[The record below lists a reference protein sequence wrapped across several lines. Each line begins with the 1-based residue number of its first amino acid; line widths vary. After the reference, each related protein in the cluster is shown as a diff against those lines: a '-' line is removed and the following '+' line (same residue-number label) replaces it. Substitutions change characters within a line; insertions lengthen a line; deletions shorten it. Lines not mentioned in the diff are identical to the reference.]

1 MRQVCQGTVV
11 RHAREIAGYIALHYA
26 TRRDLLWSNNYQHQ
40 LIREDIRD
48 LTQIKKFDSL
58 EILYSL
64 LPLKVG
70 NPLSLSSLNTD
81 VQVSVDSVKT
91 WFEVFKIHYLIFRI
105 SPWTHKIPRAI
116 KKEKKVYLFCHNIIC
131 IKGQVSCSYLLPLKF
146 FTYKAFPSMVVGS
159 CK

>member
-1 MRQVCQGTVV
+1 
-11 RHAREIAGYIALHYA
+11 
-26 TRRDLLWSNNYQHQ
+26 
-40 LIREDIRD
+40 LIRENIRD

-91 WFEVFKIHYLIFRI
+91 WLEVFEIHYLIFRI
-105 SPWTHKIPRAI
+105 SPWTYKISRAI
-116 KKEKKVYLFCHNIIC
+116 KKEKKAYLFDYAQ
-131 IKGQVSCSYLLPLKF
+131 IKDRSIRFENMIGLELYQAILIGIDPF
-146 FTYKAFPSMVVGS
+146 RRI
-159 CK
+159 